1 MPELKSTLEAH
12 RQSSPWRYVAV
23 KIYGLVKLIRSK
35 LIWYPTELAAIATGD
50 LADRN
55 LHVVPTSSTS
65 CTWKY
70 RDTEFICFK
79 EFAGRPKF
87 VFKTHIFTLS
97 RWKRRTRE
105 REIERA
111 QSEIHSKIRNLIEHH
126 TRVRNQILELF
137 EYEVQGP
144 IGLD

>member
-87 VFKTHIFTLS
+87 VSKHIFSLS
-97 RWKRRTRE
+97 LVVKKTRME
-105 REIERA
+105 RETERA
-111 QSEIHSKIRNLIEHH
+111 QS
-126 TRVRNQILELF
+126 
-137 EYEVQGP
+137 
-144 IGLD
+144 